1 MRTFRCSFAGR
12 KVGAIGITISVS
24 LFVKAEDEQ
33 AARLACYNTHE
44 HIAGGLDGIRVHEVT
59 DEEGA

>member
-1 MRTFRCSFAGR
+1 MRTFRCSFSG
-12 KVGAIGITISVS
+12 KKIGSLGITILVS
-24 LFVKAEDEQ
+24 LFVKAENEQ

-44 HIAGGLDGIRVHEVT
+44 HIAGGLEGIQVREVT